1 MKEVLIAT
9 IHQLKFRSLK
19 LNDRDRLAVRDIQD
33 SKFWKAVY
41 TLLRAVYPG
50 LRSLRMADGN
60 KPAMAHSYHLT
71 HRTTTAINKSVCLL
85 NDEDLFGSS
94 TDDDDLAREDKEIYG
109 EGSDEENEGDEGE
122 DDDDIEIE
130 DEDDLEGEED
140 EDGLE
145 GEE

>member
-1 MKEVLIAT
+1 M
-9 IHQLKFRSLK
+9 
-19 LNDRDRLAVRDIQD
+19 
-33 SKFWKAVY
+33 Y

-60 KPAMAHSYHLT
+60 KPAMVYSYHLT
-71 HRTTTAINKSVCLL
+71 HRTTTAINKSVGLL
-85 NDEDLFGSS
+85 NNEDLIVSS
-94 TDDDDLAREDKEIYG
+94 TDGDDLAREDEEIYG
-109 EGSDEENEGDEGE
+109 EGSDEENEGDEGD

-130 DEDDLEGEED
+130 DEDDLEGEEN